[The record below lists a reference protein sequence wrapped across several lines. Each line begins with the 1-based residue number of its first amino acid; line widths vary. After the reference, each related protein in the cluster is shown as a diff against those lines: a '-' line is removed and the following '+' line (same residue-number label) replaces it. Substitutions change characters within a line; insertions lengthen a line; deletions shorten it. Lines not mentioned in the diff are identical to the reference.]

1 MARALG
7 KEHTLAE
14 ERRSAGPPLS
24 VRSRPVTALVFLL
37 ERIPEFAALSFL
49 ALIQGLTE
57 FLPVSSS
64 GHLVIS
70 QKALGLDEP
79 ALTIDVALH
88 LGTLLAV
95 FVVYRAD
102 LVTLL
107 RDVLAGRL
115 REVAV
120 LAVASVPAAVV
131 GLAGRRYL
139 ASAFEETSWAAWG
152 LLATAGILLVGE
164 KARRSRS
171 AGAAPEETSEA
182 APGKSPGFGVAL
194 LIGGAQALA
203 IWPGIS
209 RSGATIAV
217 GLVCGLSP
225 ARAAR
230 FSFLLSIIVIV
241 GAAAFELPNALG
253 GGAEGSAAPI
263 LWAALFAG
271 FVGWGALRLLLAFL
285 GRGAFAWFAVYCAA
299 LGGGVL
305 LFG

>member
-1 MARALG
+1 VIAL
-7 KEHTLAE
+7 TL
-14 ERRSAGPPLS
+14 
-24 VRSRPVTALVFLL
+24 LL
-37 ERIPEFAALSFL
+37 ERIPDFAVLSFL

-64 GHLVIS
+64 GHLVLS

-88 LGTLLAV
+88 LGALLAV
-95 FVVYRAD
+95 LVVYRAD
-102 LVTLL
+102 LLALL
-107 RDVLAGRL
+107 RDVLRGSF

-120 LAVASVPAAVV
+120 LVVASLPAAAV
-131 GLAGRRYL
+131 GIGARESLV
-139 ASAFEETSWAAWG
+139 SVFEEPVWAAWG
-152 LLATAGILLVGE
+152 LLVTAAILLVGE
-164 KARRSRS
+164 KARRSR
-171 AGAAPEETSEA
+171 AAADAPADPESDRGRT
-182 APGKSPGFGVAL
+182 PGFGVAL
-194 LIGGAQALA
+194 LIGTAQALA

-217 GLVCGLSP
+217 GLLCGLSP
-225 ARAAR
+225 TRAAR

-241 GAAAFELPNALG
+241 GAAVLELPRLFEG
-253 GGAEGSAAPI
+253 TVEGGAGPI

-285 GRGAFAWFAVYCAA
+285 SRGAFAWFAVYCTA
-299 LGGGVL
+299 LGGGFL